1 MSIQDAKLLQ
11 TLALNLRSIVETSAC
26 KIRSLLEDAFM
37 QLGDEHYLINALLAI
52 QQEVEVME
60 QDRST
65 SDAEMEGTEEEL
77 KAMEPVDIK
86 SFSTP
91 SSHEL

>member
-1 MSIQDAKLLQ
+1 
-11 TLALNLRSIVETSAC
+11 
-26 KIRSLLEDAFM
+26 M

-77 KAMEPVDIK
+77 KAIGARRHK
-86 SFSTP
+86 IF
-91 SSHEL
+91 

>member
-37 QLGDEHYLINALLAI
+37 QLGDEHYLINTLLAI
-52 QQEVEVME
+52 QQE
-60 QDRST
+60 
-65 SDAEMEGTEEEL
+65 
-77 KAMEPVDIK
+77 K
-86 SFSTP
+86 SR
-91 SSHEL
+91 

>member
-1 MSIQDAKLLQ
+1 MNHQSTFAPN
-11 TLALNLRSIVETSAC
+11 TLTY
-26 KIRSLLEDAFM
+26 
-37 QLGDEHYLINALLAI
+37 EHYLINALLAI

>member
-37 QLGDEHYLINALLAI
+37 QLGDEHYLINVLLAI

-77 KAMEPVDIK
+77 KAMGP
-86 SFSTP
+86 ST
-91 SSHEL
+91 